1 MSLSTRIK
9 LAAISLVIASS
20 CTSTRIH
27 AQEIQSDIPSDG
39 YCVNYPEE
47 SVDYHSKYDALIAYE
62 DWNLDEFIDY
72 LQWTLFTPETED
84 EYKIKI
90 DRTII
95 SESAGY

>member
-9 LAAISLVIASS
+9 LVALSLVIASS

-27 AQEIQSDIPSDG
+27 AQNIQSDIPSDG
-39 YCVNYPEE
+39 YCVNYP
-47 SVDYHSKYDALIAYE
+47 DADMMPHSKYDALIAYE

-84 EYKIKI
+84 EYLLKT
-90 DRTII
+90 DHTII